1 MKKKKVV
8 LACIAVTTAMLVET
22 NLFNVH
28 SKETPNLLLQNIEA
42 LADND
47 TGQSDTRYVAR
58 QCEKTKYKY
67 DEEGKLIETYT
78 YSTYCCEAGTV
89 GLPTCDYSLC

>member
-8 LACIAVTTAMLVET
+8 LACIAVTTAMLAET

-47 TGQSDTRYVAR
+47 TGQSDKRYVAR
-58 QCEKTKYKY
+58 QCEKTKYTY
-67 DEEGKLIETYT
+67 DKEGRLIETTT
-78 YSTYCCEAGTV
+78 YSTYCCETCTV

>member
-8 LACIAVTTAMLVET
+8 LACIAATTAMLAET

-47 TGQSDTRYVAR
+47 TGQSSKRYVAR
-58 QCEKTKYKY
+58 KCEKTKYTY
-67 DEEGKLIETYT
+67 DEEGRLIEKTT

-89 GLPTCDYSLC
+89 GSPTCDYPPC

>member
-1 MKKKKVV
+1 MKKKKIV
-8 LACIAVTTAMLVET
+8 LACIAATTAMLAET

-47 TGQSDTRYVAR
+47 TGQSNKRYVAR

-67 DEEGKLIETYT
+67 DDEGRLIEKTTYP
-78 YSTYCCEAGTV
+78 TYCCEAGTV
-89 GLPTCDYSLC
+89 GLPTCDYSPC

>member
-8 LACIAVTTAMLVET
+8 LACIAVTTAMLAET

-47 TGQSDTRYVAR
+47 TGQSNKRYVAI
-58 QCEKTKYKY
+58 QCEKTKYTY
-67 DEEGKLIETYT
+67 DKEGRLIETTT
-78 YSTYCCEAGTV
+78 YSTYCCEAGIS